1 MSECAAQLLRTVC
14 MEVDTVTPKT
24 EKEHLNNDD
33 TVIPMLELRGEIDEI
48 WAEISTAVH
57 RVLRRGQFVSGPEV
71 ETFEAEVAAY
81 LGVDHAVGVNSGTD
95 ALLIALRSAGI
106 GPGDEVITTPFT
118 FFATVE
124 AIVLAGATPVFVDI
138 GWDGFNIDVGSIE
151 QAVTEHTRAVLPV
164 HLFGDPVEM
173 GSLGNS
179 VERMAFAWS
188 RIAPRHSA
196 RPTAVTPKVVSLQAR
211 GSDPA
216 GTWLL
221 SASTRPRT
229 WAIRG
234 WGVDRDEQRGDRGAG
249 EEPP

>member
-173 GSLGNS
+173 GSLRELCRTNGLRL
-179 VERMAFAWS
+179 VEDCAQAFGATYS
-188 RIAPRHSA
+188 RDAEGR
-196 RPTAVTPKVVSLQAR
+196 V
-211 GSDPA
+211 PA
-216 GTWLL
+216 GARVG
-221 SASTRPRT
+221 S
-229 WAIRG
+229 G
-234 WGVDRDEQRGDRGAG
+234 GDVAAFSFYPTKNLGAYG
-249 EEPP
+249 DGG